1 MQKPTFLDC
10 PPRYTRT
17 PRTDQ
22 SGADYGSAVER
33 TRDTRDTGYSWL
45 WWVTISA
52 ISIVGFVV
60 VVATA

>member
-1 MQKPTFLDC
+1 MQRKPSFLDC

-22 SGADYGSAVER
+22 SSADYGSAVER
-33 TRDTRDTGYSWL
+33 SRDTGYSWL
-45 WWVTISA
+45 WWATISA

>member
-1 MQKPTFLDC
+1 MAKPTFLDC

-22 SGADYGSAVER
+22 SAADYGSAVER
-33 TRDTRDTGYSWL
+33 PRDTGYGWL
-45 WWVTISA
+45 WWATISA
-52 ISIVGFVV
+52 ISLVGFVV

>member
-1 MQKPTFLDC
+1 MQRKPSFLDC

-33 TRDTRDTGYSWL
+33 SRDTGYSWL
-45 WWVTISA
+45 WWATISA